1 MRRPLRAALRCAAP
15 DCAGRGRTGLYWAI
29 LVYTGTGYVGLYWFV
44 LVYTGLCWGG
54 AAFYWAVLVRAGR
67 YRSVL
72 VDSGLY
78 WCILVYTGVYWFIL
92 VHTGAPQVV
101 LPSLATLR
109 IAAYEEGGRFLG
121 HRVLP
126 VAALRSGTAP

>member
-1 MRRPLRAALRCAAP
+1 MWVCI
-15 DCAGRGRTGLYWAI
+15 GLYWSI
-29 LVYTGTGYVGLYWFV
+29 LVCAGGAL
-44 LVYTGLCWGG
+44 LSIGLCW
-54 AAFYWAVLVRAGR
+54 FVPVRAGR

>member
-1 MRRPLRAALRCAAP
+1 MGG
-15 DCAGRGRTGLYWAI
+15 AGSISKSHWLMGYTGLYWDI
-29 LVYTGTGYVGLYWFV
+29 LVYTGLYWDHI
-44 LVYTGLCWGG
+44 G
-54 AAFYWAVLVRAGR
+54 
-67 YRSVL
+67 
-72 VDSGLY
+72 
-78 WCILVYTGVYWFIL
+78 IYWFIL